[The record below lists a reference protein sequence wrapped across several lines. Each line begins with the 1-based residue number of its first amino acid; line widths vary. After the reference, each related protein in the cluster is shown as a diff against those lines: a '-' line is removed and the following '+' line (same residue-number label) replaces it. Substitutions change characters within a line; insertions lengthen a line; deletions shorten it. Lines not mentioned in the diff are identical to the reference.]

1 MGICLIFQKKNEDG
15 KSWNTARIG
24 TGIYPALALLN
35 HSCNPNILKYFNGS
49 TVVAVASRTIFK
61 GNFFKLFLIQFEYT
75 RILVP
80 EKHRVMRKPC

>member
-1 MGICLIFQKKNEDG
+1 LIFQRKNEVTGDG

-61 GNFFKLFLIQFEYT
+61 GNFFKLLLIKSKK
-75 RILVP
+75 ILI
-80 EKHRVMRKPC
+80 KII